1 MKGSG
6 DYMEQNLIAKKDM
19 PVLVSGYIEQAIRN
33 IYDEHSHEV
42 KTILLGAASLILGL
56 GAYKEYGLIPKSVIR
71 EEA

>member
-1 MKGSG
+1 
-6 DYMEQNLIAKKDM
+6 MEQNLIVKKDIS
-19 PVLVSGYIEQAIRN
+19 VQVSGYIEQAIHN
-33 IYDEHSHEV
+33 IYDEYSHEV